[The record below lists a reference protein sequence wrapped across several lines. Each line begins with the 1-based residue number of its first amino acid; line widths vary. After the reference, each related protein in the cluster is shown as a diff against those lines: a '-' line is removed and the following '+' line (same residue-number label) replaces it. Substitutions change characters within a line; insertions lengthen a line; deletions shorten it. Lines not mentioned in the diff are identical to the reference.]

1 MAMLMDEHATRIQE
15 DPSLSPITWLC
26 ISDVT
31 DGHAVEGVKDGRALD
46 AEGREVLILIVSK
59 KFESKSLIQRQRMI
73 NAVLFEDLKS
83 GILHSVRMKCLTP
96 DQWEKKGKPQ
106 VFRPGA
112 PCSISNHR
120 IESRSEETKCDD
132 DVDDE
137 RYLNPKSLHPTSF
150 CACGER
156 AM

>member
-1 MAMLMDEHATRIQE
+1 MEEHVAKIQD

-31 DGHAVEGVKDGRALD
+31 DGHAIEGVKDGRALD
-46 AEGREVLILIVSK
+46 ADGREVLILVVSK

-73 NAVLFEDLKS
+73 NNVLFEDLKS

-96 DQWEKKGKPQ
+96 DQWEKRGKPQ

-120 IESRSEETKCDD
+120 IETSSDEAKYDEEDD
-132 DVDDE
+132 D
-137 RYLNPKSLHPTSF
+137 RQYLNSKSVPPTSF
-150 CACGER
+150 CVCGEHP
-156 AM
+156 M

>member
-1 MAMLMDEHATRIQE
+1 MEEHVAKIQD

-31 DGHAVEGVKDGRALD
+31 DGHAIEGVKDGRALD
-46 AEGREVLILIVSK
+46 ADGREVLILVVSK

-73 NAVLFEDLKS
+73 NNVLFEDLKS

-96 DQWEKKGKPQ
+96 DQWEKRGKPQ

-120 IESRSEETKCDD
+120 IETSSDEAKYDEEDD
-132 DVDDE
+132 D
-137 RYLNPKSLHPTSF
+137 RQYLNSKAVPPTSF
-150 CACGER
+150 CVCGEHP
-156 AM
+156 M

>member
-1 MAMLMDEHATRIQE
+1 MEEHVAKIQD

-31 DGHAVEGVKDGRALD
+31 DGHAIEGVKDGRALD
-46 AEGREVLILIVSK
+46 ADGREVLILVVSK
-59 KFESKSLIQRQRMI
+59 QFESKSLIQRQRMI
-73 NAVLFEDLKS
+73 NNVLFEDLKS

-96 DQWEKKGKPQ
+96 DQWEKRGKPQ

-120 IESRSEETKCDD
+120 IETSSDEAKYDEEDD
-132 DVDDE
+132 D
-137 RYLNPKSLHPTSF
+137 RQYLNSKSVPPTSF
-150 CACGER
+150 CVCGEHP
-156 AM
+156 M